1 MMSEHMIKEA
11 LRYLGYGTHGAEEST
26 LKMVRECFDELK
38 RRAKERI
45 VYRVFDLHMDEAGL
59 IEIGNMRIESRSLS
73 KNLKGCEKVILLGAT
88 LGIEVDILM
97 KRYSCT
103 DMART
108 VVMQACAAAYLEE
121 YLDER
126 QEVIAQEMKE
136 EGYCLRPRFSPG
148 YGDFSILH
156 QRDLLAMTD
165 TARRIGLTMTEG
177 SMLTPTKSVTALIGL
192 SKEYQDCHSKGC
204 ETCEKADCIYRRNHL
219 DR

>member
-1 MMSEHMIKEA
+1 MMNEHMIKEA
-11 LRYLGYGTHGAEEST
+11 LRYLGYGTHEAEEST
-26 LKMVRECFDELK
+26 LKMVWECFDELK

-121 YLDER
+121 YLDEH
-126 QEVIAQEMKE
+126 
-136 EGYCLRPRFSPG
+136 
-148 YGDFSILH
+148 YGDERLNEIYP
-156 QRDLLAMTD
+156 A
-165 TARRIGLTMTEG
+165 AVKTE
-177 SMLTPTKSVTALIGL
+177 
-192 SKEYQDCHSKGC
+192 
-204 ETCEKADCIYRRNHL
+204 
-219 DR
+219 